1 MATELTAEQ
10 KIRQTLTGSP
20 FGEPDFPSEG
30 ENVIRWLTGGTSPDV
45 WVTFHSEGEQIIV
58 RCAGCRTVIGH
69 LPVDSSATEEI
80 ARQIGVIREA
90 GHERHKPTDWPHTK
104 MIAEAS

>member
-20 FGEPDFPSEG
+20 FGGPDFPSEG

-45 WVTFHSEGEQIIV
+45 WVTFHPEGEQITV
-58 RCAGCRTVIGH
+58 RCAGCRTIIGH
-69 LPVDSSATEEI
+69 LPADPFAKDEI
-80 ARQIGVIREA
+80 VRQIGAIREA
-90 GHERHKPTDWPHTK
+90 GHEHHKPADWPRIK
-104 MIAEAS
+104 VIPEAD